1 MSSQPNRIWP
11 FVVAFSVIGAGMG
24 GAAMRK
30 QREMGEIPTPA
41 VADIDSRTLV
51 ASTEMQSGLSESE
64 YFYRL
69 LDLIKRE
76 FVDPV
81 DDDQKLAVGAVRGM
95 VNSLSDPHA
104 IFMSEEQFPAF
115 QSAQNG
121 KVEGIGVEV
130 DLKFDL
136 VQLKKFYASQAKLAE
151 WNASGRKEVDG
162 KLEDLPDIQP
172 GALIPDIVVSA
183 VIPGSPAEKAGI
195 KPGDLIDG
203 IDGKWSLNR
212 REVTEL
218 NDAFEKIRQNKMD
231 RQAYLDLRKKYITRS
246 ENAIAPG
253 RIREKLTVG
262 KTGQVKLYWKSPGTP
277 AVKTASVSKD
287 VTKVP
292 AISDTKLKF
301 VLGVDQAL
309 QDAVAK
315 KLVAFDLRNSGFG
328 NFSAAEKAL
337 ANLLPAGDYGFT
349 TSERNDKIIPF
360 NVKGTAS
367 ETPILK
373 LTVDGTTR
381 GAARFF
387 AAVMKAAGRA
397 TLEGDLGPEPVFI
410 FQTVAIQ
417 GGAGYIIPT
426 AIYRAEEAT
435 S

>member
-69 LDLIKRE
+69 LELIKRE

-81 DDDQKLAVGAVRGM
+81 EDDQKLAVGAVRGM
-95 VNSLSDPHA
+95 VNSLSDPNA
-104 IFMSEEQFPAF
+104 IFMSEDQFPAF
-115 QSAQNG
+115 QAAQKGN
-121 KVEGIGVEV
+121 VEGIGAEVE
-130 DLKFDL
+130 LKFDP
-136 VQLKKFYASQAKLAE
+136 VQLKKFYATQAKLAE

-162 KLEDLPDIQP
+162 KLEELPDLQP

-183 VIPGSPAEKAGI
+183 VIPGSPAEKAGL

-203 IDGKWSLNR
+203 LDGKWSLNR
-212 REVTEL
+212 REVSEL
-218 NDAFEKIRQNKMD
+218 NDAFDKIRQNKMD

-253 RIREKLTVG
+253 RVREKLTVG
-262 KTGQVKLYWKSPGTP
+262 KTGQVKLYWKSPGS
-277 AVKTASVSKD
+277 ADVKTASIPKAI
-287 VTKVP
+287 TKVD
-292 AISDTKLKF
+292 ALNGGKF
-301 VLGVDQAL
+301 LFIEGADQAL
-309 QDAVAK
+309 KDAVGK
-315 KLVAFDLRNSGFG
+315 NLTEFDLRNSGFG
-328 NFSAAEKAL
+328 NFPAAEKAL

-349 TSERNDKIIPF
+349 TSERNDKLIPF
-360 NVKGTAS
+360 TVKGSGS
-367 ETPILK
+367 ESPTLK
-373 LTVDGTTR
+373 LTVDSTTQ

-426 AIYRAEEAT
+426 AIYKGEKA